1 MMRLGSRFAP
11 LRTLP
16 ARVLPLVTRGRNAV
30 AATVGAAVAAVVARV
45 RAMDL
50 AGLWTR
56 LREDRRPLPEKIRD
70 GFHALA
76 TSPRVEAMR
85 ERVWRLRTWVLLH
98 DTAPREGTARRREQS
113 MERHHRHEQREV
125 ERQHRREEHAKWREK
140 KDEEERQAHSV
151 YFE

>member
-16 ARVLPLVTRGRNAV
+16 ARVLPLVARGRNAV
-30 AATVGAAVAAVVARV
+30 AVTVGAAVAVVVARA

-56 LREDRRPLPEKIRD
+56 LREDRRPLPEKFRD
-70 GFHALA
+70 GYHALA
-76 TSPRVEAMR
+76 TSPQVMAMR
-85 ERVWRLRTWVLLH
+85 ERLWRIQTWVLLH
-98 DTAPREGTARRREQS
+98 DTAPREDVARRRERS
-113 MERHHRHEQREV
+113 MERQHRHEQRAV
-125 ERQHRREEHAKWREK
+125 DRQHRRDEHAKWREK
-140 KDEEERQAHSV
+140 KDEEERQTHSV